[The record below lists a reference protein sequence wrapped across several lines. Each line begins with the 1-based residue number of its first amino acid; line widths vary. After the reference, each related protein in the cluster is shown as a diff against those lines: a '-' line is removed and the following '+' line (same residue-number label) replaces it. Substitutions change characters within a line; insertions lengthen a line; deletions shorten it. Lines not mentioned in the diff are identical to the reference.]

1 MIILNLQHPPPL
13 ISWGTPHSSQSKNRV
28 IAFTTPQNYASRL
41 SDLIHLKGW
50 TPLWCP
56 TVIVEPTPQTISSIR
71 SHISPNPNPLL
82 EDFSAIAFT
91 SRTGISAFSEALSSI
106 GTYPL
111 TPTGEILVISALGKD
126 LELLDESFI
135 SRICENPGR
144 IRVVAPRIATPTGL
158 VEALGDGEGKKKVLC
173 PVPLVVGLEE
183 PPVVPAFLKDLAKKG
198 WVPVRVN
205 ATGEVEGLLKSLKEY
220 GLDWETVRRMCP
232 GLVVAAHGP
241 VTASGAERL
250 GVGIDV
256 VSSRFDSFDG
266 VVHALAHQWEC
277 LDS

>member
-135 SRICENPGR
+135 SRICENPER